1 MGKDKAEGQIN
12 LLILHML
19 QVVAETGLADEF
31 QPSVKASCVGGTM
44 TIRVDTALPFD
55 GVVHGP
61 NRLG

>member
-1 MGKDKAEGQIN
+1 MN
-12 LLILHML
+12 ILYIIFFF
-19 QVVAETGLADEF
+19 QVCGETGLADEF

-61 NRLG
+61 NR

>member
-1 MGKDKAEGQIN
+1 
-12 LLILHML
+12 ML